1 MADPNSFWS
10 EKELD
15 LGTKYLEQGYLIAEV
30 EDYVAL
36 EKIQNFVAS
45 TAAQYLG
52 KKFENA
58 EIFLNEIHGFVSP
71 ERLNP
76 MRLHIIESI
85 NAKSWIRPAYYSLA
99 KGLIS
104 KIVGNELAMQLRLNL
119 SIQLPNDSSSLLPV
133 HADVWSGDSPFEVV
147 IWLPL
152 VACYDTKSMFLL
164 PPEPAQKLHN
174 EFSEFQNK
182 SSEEIFSH
190 VKQDLVW
197 LKLARGQILLFNQNL
212 PHGNRINEEAETRWS
227 MNCRFKS
234 IFSPYGDKKL
244 GEFFE
249 PITIRPATTI
259 GIKYKSPVID

>member
-1 MADPNSFWS
+1 MPDFNAFWS
-10 EKELD
+10 EDELE
-15 LGTKYLEQGYLIAEV
+15 LSSKYLEQGYLISEV
-30 EDYVAL
+30 EDHAAL
-36 EKIQNFVAS
+36 EKIQSFVAAQ
-45 TAAQYLG
+45 AAQYLG
-52 KKFENA
+52 KNFANA
-58 EIFLNEIHGFVSP
+58 ESFLNEAHRLISP

-85 NAKSWIRPAYYSLA
+85 NAQSWIRAAYYSLA
-99 KGLIS
+99 RGLIS

-152 VACYDTKSMFLL
+152 VECYDTKSMFLL

-182 SSEEIFSH
+182 SSEEIFDH
-190 VKQDLVW
+190 VEQDLVW
-197 LKLARGQILLFNQNL
+197 LKLTYGQVLLFNQNL
-212 PHGNRINEEAETRWS
+212 PHGNRINEELETRWS

-259 GIKYKSPVID
+259 GIKYKSPDID